1 MANLITLARF
11 VLVFILVVLAYV
23 RNPAVQTITAPLVVL
38 IFLLDGVDGFVAR
51 KRREETLFGAL
62 FDIATDRMVENVL
75 WLVLVD
81 LDIIPVWVAIIF
93 LARSFVVDA
102 IRSHGTSAG
111 LAPFRMMRSPLARF
125 LVAGRFMRVFYAVL
139 KCVTFGY
146 IFLIQ
151 PWPDIFPNFYAAYQ
165 SHLMAIKWG
174 LVYATVALCL
184 VRGLPVVYEFTAR
197 EGGLFAAFRK

>member
-11 VLVFILVVLAYV
+11 LLVFILVVLAYV
-23 RNPAVQTITAPLVVL
+23 RNPAVQTISAPLVVL
-38 IFLLDGVDGFVAR
+38 IFLLDGIDGFVAR
-51 KRREETLFGAL
+51 QRSEETLFGAL

-81 LDIIPVWVAIIF
+81 LDIVPVGVAIIF

-102 IRSHGTSAG
+102 IRSQGAAAG
-111 LAPFRMMRSPLARF
+111 QAPFRMMRSPLGRF
-125 LVAGRFMRVFYAVL
+125 FVAGRFMRAFYAVL

-151 PWPDIFPNFYAAYQ
+151 PWPVLLPNFYATHAP
-165 SHLMAIKWG
+165 LLLAIKWG

-197 EGGLFAAFRK
+197 EGGLLAAFRK